1 MAKYS
6 LSKTQAFIIGFE
18 HCRFHVGL
26 DVHKRSYH
34 VALRRADGRT
44 LSWVASADPEQLAS
58 GLSSLGIRISAV
70 AYESGPTGFSLA
82 RTLTRCGY
90 TVIVAAPSRIPR
102 PCTRGAKTDRL
113 DCIRLAEY
121 VAKGMLKPIE
131 IPSESDE
138 AKRSLVR
145 RRHQLADNLRK
156 VKTRIKAH
164 LLFLG
169 VEEPAGLHMWTRG
182 SIMALKK
189 LKLETAARWT
199 LDSLLLELSGLEEN
213 LASLKARLAELSE
226 DEAHHKTIEC
236 LKSMPGVG
244 PVVANTFVLELF
256 KPERFARGEEVAS
269 YLGLAPVVRQSGE
282 SQRGGRIRPV
292 GQKRLKSL
300 LVEAAWIWRA
310 KDPWASAFY
319 GRLLSRTGI
328 AQKAII
334 GLARKMAIILWRL
347 IMEQRPYR
355 PGPASV

>member
-1 MAKYS
+1 MAEYS
-6 LSKTQAFIIGFE
+6 LSRNQSFITGFE
-18 HCRFHVGL
+18 HRRFYVGL

-34 VALRRADGRT
+34 VALRRLDGRT
-44 LSWVASADPEQLAS
+44 LTWVAPANPAQLADR
-58 GLSSLGIRISAV
+58 LSHLGVTIGAI
-70 AYESGPTGFSLA
+70 AYEAGPTGFCLA

-90 TVIVAAPSRIPR
+90 TVMVAAPSRIPR

-131 IPSESDE
+131 VPSGADE

-156 VKTRIKAH
+156 VKTRIKSF
-164 LLFLG
+164 LLYLG
-169 VEEPAGLHMWTRG
+169 VEEPAGLRMWTRG
-182 SIMALKK
+182 SVKALNQ
-189 LKLETAARWT
+189 LDLDTAARWT
-199 LDSLLLELSGLEEN
+199 LDSLLFELTALEEN
-213 LASLKARLAELSE
+213 LTAIKQHLAELSE
-226 DEAHHKTIEC
+226 DKAHSRTIEY
-236 LKSMPGVG
+236 LASMPGVG

-256 KPERFARGEEVAS
+256 KPERFSRAEEVTS

-282 SQRGGRIRPV
+282 SQKGGRIRPV

-310 KDPWASAFY
+310 KDPWANAFY
-319 GRLLSRTGI
+319 KRLLSRTGL

-334 GLARKMAIILWRL
+334 GLARKMAIVLWRL
-347 IMEQRPYR
+347 MMEQRPYR
-355 PGPASV
+355 PG

>member
-1 MAKYS
+1 MAEYS
-6 LSKTQAFIIGFE
+6 LSRTQSFITGFE
-18 HCRFHVGL
+18 HRRFYVGL

-34 VALRRADGRT
+34 VALRRLDGRT
-44 LSWVASADPEQLAS
+44 LTWVAPANPAQLADR
-58 GLSSLGIRISAV
+58 LSHLGVTIGAI
-70 AYESGPTGFSLA
+70 AYEAGPTGFCLA

-121 VAKGMLKPIE
+121 VAKSMLKPIE
-131 IPSESDE
+131 VPSEADE

-156 VKTRIKAH
+156 VKTRIKSF
-164 LLFLG
+164 LLYLG
-169 VEEPAGLHMWTRG
+169 VEEPAGLRMWTRG
-182 SIMALKK
+182 SIKALNQ
-189 LKLETAARWT
+189 LDLDTAARWT
-199 LDSLLLELSGLEEN
+199 LDSLLFELTALEEN
-213 LASLKARLAELSE
+213 LTAIKQHLAELSE
-226 DEAHHKTIEC
+226 DKAHSRTIEY
-236 LKSMPGVG
+236 LTSMPGVG

-256 KPERFARGEEVAS
+256 KPERFSRAEEVTS

-282 SQRGGRIRPV
+282 SQKGGRIRPV

-310 KDPWASAFY
+310 KDPWANAFY
-319 GRLLSRTGI
+319 KRLLSRTGL

-334 GLARKMAIILWRL
+334 GLARKMAIVLWRL
-347 IMEQRPYR
+347 MMEQRPYR
-355 PGPASV
+355 PGRAIV

>member
-1 MAKYS
+1 MAQYS

-18 HCRFHVGL
+18 HHRFHVGL

-44 LSWVASADPEQLAS
+44 LSWVASADPEQVAV

-82 RTLTRCGY
+82 RKLAECGY
-90 TVIVAAPSRIPR
+90 TVIVAPPSRIPR

-131 IPSESDE
+131 VPSESDE

-182 SIMALKK
+182 SIKALKQ
-189 LKLETAARWT
+189 LDMETAARWT
-199 LDSLLLELSGLEEN
+199 LDSLLLELSSLEEN
-213 LASLKARLAELSE
+213 LASLKAHLAELSE
-226 DEAHHKTIEC
+226 DKAHHKTIEY

-244 PVVANTFVLELF
+244 PVVANTFAFELF
-256 KPERFARGEEVAS
+256 RPERFTRGEEVAS

-282 SQRGGRIRPV
+282 SQKGGRIRPV

-310 KDPWASAFY
+310 KDPWASAIY

-347 IMEQRPYR
+347 IMEQRPYQ
-355 PGPASV
+355 PGPASA